1 MKIGKYTT
9 NEGSEFKIVPDLLNA
24 FFKNLKY
31 SIMIRE
37 TLDHKF
43 RYSVHVTDLKTGE
56 YVHAVGNVKAKTA
69 LSVWKK
75 YNIRFPY

>member
-9 NEGSEFKIVPDLLNA
+9 QEGNEFQIVPELLNA
-24 FFKNLKY
+24 TFKNRKY

-37 TLDHKF
+37 TLDTEF
-43 RYSVHVTDLKTGE
+43 RYSVHVTDIKTGE
-56 YVHAVGNVKAKTA
+56 YHYSVGNVKAKTA